1 MVGFLLLSHGDLSKG
16 ILSTCDC
23 IIGIP
28 EKTKTITL
36 AIEDNI
42 SQFETQIKE
51 AIDELDDG
59 DGVLV
64 MVDVLGGTPCNQ
76 CSALLKDKKIELLTG
91 MNFPMIVAAYECRMQ
106 GNDLQTI
113 KNYCVKWAKEG
124 IVSVREKLH
133 LESL

>member
-16 ILSTCDC
+16 ILSTCNC

-28 EKTKTITL
+28 EKTKALTL
-36 AIEDNI
+36 AIEDDI
-42 SQFETQIKE
+42 TKFENQIAE
-51 AIDELDDG
+51 TIDELDDG

-76 CSALLKDKKIELLTG
+76 SSALLRDKKIELLTG
-91 MNFPMIVAAYECRMQ
+91 LNFPMIVAAYECRMQ

-113 KNYCVKWAKEG
+113 KDYCIKWAKEG
-124 IVSVREKLH
+124 VVSMRERLH
-133 LESL
+133 LDPL